1 MGFVRLVVFGCVGLS
16 ILYLCISV
24 YSRSVRRE
32 KLEKAWDEE
41 NVGSDDLA
49 ARNAYVEKGIAAYN
63 NSFRPKLIG
72 LVYVIPTVIVMVI
85 VYTTNT
91 N

>member
-1 MGFVRLVVFGCVGLS
+1 MGFVRLVLFGFIGLS
-16 ILYLCISV
+16 IVYLSISV

-32 KLEKAWDEE
+32 KLEKAWAEE
-41 NVGSDDLA
+41 NAGNDDMA
-49 ARNAYVEKGIAAYN
+49 ARDAYVEKGIAAYN

-72 LVYVIPTVIVMVI
+72 LVYIIPTVIVMVI

>member
-1 MGFVRLVVFGCVGLS
+1 
-16 ILYLCISV
+16 
-24 YSRSVRRE
+24 
-32 KLEKAWDEE
+32 
-41 NVGSDDLA
+41 VGSDDLA

>member
-1 MGFVRLVVFGCVGLS
+1 MGLVRLVLFGFIGLS
-16 ILYLCISV
+16 IVYLCISV

-32 KLEKAWDEE
+32 KLEKAWAEE
-41 NVGSDDLA
+41 NAGSDDLA
-49 ARNAYVEKGIAAYN
+49 ARDAFVEKGIIAYK

-72 LVYVIPTVIVMVI
+72 LVYIIPTVIVMVI

>member
-1 MGFVRLVVFGCVGLS
+1 MGFVRLVLFGFIGLS
-16 ILYLCISV
+16 IVYLSISV

-32 KLEKAWDEE
+32 KLEKAWAEE
-41 NVGSDDLA
+41 NAGNEDMA
-49 ARNAYVEKGIAAYN
+49 ARDAYVEKGIVAYN

-72 LVYVIPTVIVMVI
+72 LVYIIPTVIVMVI